1 MLQRIFPILLCPVLA
16 CWSLV
21 PLAAH
26 AAGDRDD
33 PGANRALAN
42 VETEQRLRQDVQLM
56 LSQLA
61 TSGAFGEHPE
71 QVSLHLDEPAHRV
84 MNLGVLVDSAGAD
97 HARDGLRVLGA
108 TPGSIAEHVGLR
120 PGDVIVAVNGLSLR
134 GLGADAD
141 GRPLAVSTL
150 KSTVEAMADAAQLQ
164 LDVLRSGDAVAL
176 NTQVHSVYLPALRM
190 QLGVAAL
197 ASAET
202 APSAAAG
209 AEGGGGGCGRV
220 STWDVA
226 PRGERLYHA
235 RILLVDGVTPG
246 PSGGETYRVGA
257 GTHKLLV
264 AEDIP
269 TRQIGAGE
277 IASLRRNTDKEL
289 IVTVKPGTTTMIAA
303 QLHLDKTNDVL
314 RGGFWDPVVWRE
326 IALSCP

>member
-1 MLQRIFPILLCPVLA
+1 MLQRILRFLVL
-16 CWSLV
+16 SMLV
-21 PLAAH
+21 PIGAH
-26 AAGDRDD
+26 AGDTASVAA
-33 PGANRALAN
+33 PAATNA
-42 VETEQRLRQDVQLM
+42 ETEQRLRQDVQLM

-108 TPGSIAEHVGLR
+108 TPGSIAERIGLR

-141 GRPLAVSTL
+141 GHALAAARL
-150 KSTVEAMADAAQLQ
+150 KSTVEALPDAAPLQ
-164 LDVLRSGDAVAL
+164 LDVLRAGDAVAL
-176 NTQVHSVYLPALRM
+176 NTPVHSVYLPALRM
-190 QLGVAAL
+190 QLGAAAL
-197 ASAET
+197 AST
-202 APSAAAG
+202 DAAA
-209 AEGGGGGCGRV
+209 AAPADGGGCGRI

-226 PRGERLYHA
+226 PRSDRLYHA
-235 RILLVDGVTPG
+235 RIILLDGVTPG
-246 PSGGETYRVGA
+246 PSGGETYRVTA

-289 IVTVKPGTTTMIAA
+289 IVTVKPGTTAMIAA
-303 QLHLDKTNDVL
+303 QLHVDKTNEVL

-326 IALSCP
+326 MPLSCP

>member
-1 MLQRIFPILLCPVLA
+1 MLQRIFPILFFSLLA
-16 CWSLV
+16 

-26 AAGDRDD
+26 AADNKDD
-33 PGANRALAN
+33 VGASRAGANA
-42 VETEQRLRQDVQLM
+42 ETEQRLRQDVQLM

-71 QVSLHLDEPAHRV
+71 QISLRLDEPAHRV

-97 HARDGLRVLGA
+97 HARDGLRVMGA
-108 TPGSIAEHVGLR
+108 TPGSIAERIGLR

-141 GRPLAVSTL
+141 GHALAVSML
-150 KSTVEAMADAAQLQ
+150 KSTVEALADSAQLQ
-164 LDVLRSGDAVAL
+164 LDVVRAGDAVAL
-176 NTQVHSVYLPALRM
+176 NAPVHSVYLPALRM
-190 QLGVAAL
+190 QLGAAAL
-197 ASAET
+197 ANTDASSPAG
-202 APSAAAG
+202 AAAD
-209 AEGGGGGCGRV
+209 GGGGCGRV

-226 PRGERLYHA
+226 PRGDRLYHA

-246 PSGGETYRVGA
+246 PSGGETYRVSA

-264 AEDIP
+264 SEDIP

-303 QLHLDKTNDVL
+303 QLHLDKTNEVL

-326 IALSCP
+326 IPLSCP

>member
-1 MLQRIFPILLCPVLA
+1 MLQRIFPILFCPM
-16 CWSLV
+16 LV
-21 PLAAH
+21 CAAFLPRDAH
-26 AAGDRDD
+26 AAGSKSDAG
-33 PGANRALAN
+33 PN

-71 QVSLHLDEPAHRV
+71 QISLHLDEPAHRV

-108 TPGSIAEHVGLR
+108 TPGSIAEHIGLR

-134 GLGADAD
+134 GLGADAE
-141 GRPLAVSTL
+141 GHPLAVSTL

-176 NTQVHSVYLPALRM
+176 NTPVHSVYLPALRM
-190 QLGVAAL
+190 QLGAAAL
-197 ASAET
+197 ANTDAPASNGASAD
-202 APSAAAG
+202 
-209 AEGGGGGCGRV
+209 GGGGCGRV

-246 PSGGETYRVGA
+246 PSGGETYRVSA

-303 QLHLDKTNDVL
+303 QLHLDKTNEVL

-326 IALSCP
+326 IPLSCP